1 MQDVWK
7 YRSTIHG
14 VQFVM
19 TYLILMQLEL
29 FVLWLDLV
37 GKCEPPDKWKIFFFF
52 RSKFVDLKNYFYKL
66 NFILFFNVGIC
77 FDIKTVLRGHL

>member
-37 GKCEPPDKWKIFFFF
+37 GKCEPPDK
-52 RSKFVDLKNYFYKL
+52 
-66 NFILFFNVGIC
+66 C
-77 FDIKTVLRGHL
+77 